1 MKISILLCL
10 VFFICLSSVSCA
22 STAVDYVWGPY
33 TEEVCTGKWF
43 CKKECKEVEKV
54 GWIPKTKYKLRGVGV
69 EADFDKHTVKGGSF
83 IPDIPLKVNN

>member
-1 MKISILLCL
+1 M
-10 VFFICLSSVSCA
+10 
-22 STAVDYVWGPY
+22 
-33 TEEVCTGKWF
+33 
-43 CKKECKEVEKV
+43 